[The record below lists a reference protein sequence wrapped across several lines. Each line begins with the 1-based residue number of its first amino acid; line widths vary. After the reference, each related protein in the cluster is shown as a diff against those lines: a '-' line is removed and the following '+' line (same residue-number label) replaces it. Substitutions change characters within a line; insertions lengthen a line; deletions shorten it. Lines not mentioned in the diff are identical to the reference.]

1 MGTHKVLKVGLTGG
15 LASGKS
21 SVARRLGQLGAPVLD
36 ADEIVHQLYR
46 PGEAGA
52 RAVYELFGK
61 QLMTAEGAVD
71 RVALGRLV
79 TSDRRARTRLDS
91 AVHPLVREQIAA
103 WLDELDQRPSPP
115 LLAIIEAALLV
126 ETGSYRDYDVLVVVW
141 CRPDQQLSRAIARG
155 MDGQRARGLIAAQ
168 LPLDEKR
175 HRAHIKIANT
185 ADEQHLDTEV
195 RRAWQ
200 HLMALCQPAEGRE
213 TREP

>member
-1 MGTHKVLKVGLTGG
+1 MSAHKVLKVGLTGG

-21 SVARRLGQLGAPVLD
+21 SVARRLAQLGAPVLD

-46 PGEAGA
+46 PGQTGA
-52 RAVYELFGK
+52 RAVLDLFGK
-61 QLMTAEGAVD
+61 QVMTAEGAVD

-79 TSDRRARTRLDS
+79 TSDRGARSRLDS
-91 AVHPLVREQIAA
+91 AVHPLVREHIAA
-103 WLDELDQRPSPP
+103 WLDRLGRGPSPP
-115 LLAIIEAALLV
+115 LLAIIEAALLI

-141 CRPDQQLSRAIARG
+141 CHPDQQLSRAIGRG
-155 MDGQRARGLIAAQ
+155 MDGERARGLIAAQ

-175 HRAHIKIANT
+175 HRAHIEIANT

-200 HLMALCQPAEGRE
+200 HLMALCHPADS
-213 TREP
+213 REP